1 MTRTN
6 FTKCAEEPEKVPFSG
21 LVTGHDFSRADKAN
35 KMNGALAPADALS
48 AKSLEIEPFSVACS
62 GR

>member
-1 MTRTN
+1 MKGTG
-6 FTKCAEEPEKVPFSG
+6 FSPYISSLESGG
-21 LVTGHDFSRADKAN
+21 LYWLDKAN

-48 AKSLEIEPFSVACS
+48 AKSLEIEPFSAACS